1 MEGSSS
7 VDFAAPLELSKLQ
20 VRGPLGRGGFAS
32 CWRATYAGR
41 DIALKVLQP
50 HPTSAPAAAPGAT
63 CTEQDRFA
71 RMFLNEAEVMS
82 QLQHR
87 YIVKCFGVAQLPAGS
102 VPNQPKP
109 ALAMALELC
118 EGGTVKDLI
127 TRGMASGRRAY
138 KDKQAYAWLHQTA
151 SALAHLHAR
160 KPALVHR
167 DIKPENVFLR
177 KGSGGDL
184 EARLADL
191 GLHVELAAERPA
203 MLRCKS
209 GVSARSLAAPSVP
222 AGGDASVVSAAAG
235 PGSGQRVR
243 QAEGSLL
250 GMTTQPDG
258 VGDATGLAPGQRSP
272 FFTVSLGHS
281 AAPSRGLS
289 FVQKPL
295 AKSPHPAGSTHAA
308 SARRLI
314 AMSGEARSAEYG
326 RLDGQWSTA
335 SGMRP
340 LADPERLATE
350 LQRRLSAL
358 QPRQPSSIGT
368 TDPDPSAGSVF
379 GSGAG
384 TGHLLS
390 FGSAAAAERP
400 GPAAYPPASGRRG
413 PAAAAR
419 SPPGSGQ
426 EAVGSAPAHQL
437 PAHEP
442 RSLNLRSLPD
452 IGRLPARG
460 DEAPTPAL
468 LPGAVGGVQAAAL
481 AAASALSAGQ
491 DIQNAVAEHVG
502 HIVDSL
508 YPTETDP
515 DLGPSPAVSV
525 RAAPTSA
532 VVSSPLPAEEAP
544 EAAAAAVET
553 TVGFEVAAVTAVADM
568 GDRGTGAAAPKE
580 GPPSSTHPFPIYTSL
595 SGAVA
600 ACSDT
605 GATIAPGTSSGQL
618 GPSGPDQTFSDIL
631 AKNPKLVEPAPAA
644 DPAAGLR
651 PVASLLREL
660 GIAEL
665 KPLRRHEM
673 EWVYGLTGKAGSFM
687 YMAPEVYRKL
697 PYNEKSDVFSFG
709 VLAYEV
715 LAGEHLIISVF
726 NTCRAMQMGIRNP
739 TGYAEMVARGYRPP
753 RLRCLSDA
761 AWSLISACWHEDPVQ
776 RPGMGEVAERLRGMM
791 EGLGA
796 PAAREGGAA
805 GKEAG
810 GNASPSPRRE
820 KAAGVPMG
828 GDKQPG
834 CLGCVIC

>member
-7 VDFAAPLELSKLQ
+7 GDSAALLDLSKLQ

-50 HPTSAPAAAPGAT
+50 HSAAAPAAVVAPGAFFP
-63 CTEQDRFA
+63 EQGLYA
-71 RMFLNEAEVMS
+71 RMFLKEAEVTS
-82 QLQHR
+82 QLQHS
-87 YIVKCFGVAQLPAGS
+87 YIVKCLGVAQLPPGS

-138 KDKQAYAWLHQTA
+138 KDKQAYAWLHQ
-151 SALAHLHAR
+151 
-160 KPALVHR
+160 
-167 DIKPENVFLR
+167 ENVFLR

-281 AAPSRGLS
+281 AAPSRGSS
-289 FVQKPL
+289 FVRHQPL
-295 AKSPHPAGSTHAA
+295 AKSPYPAGSTHAA
-308 SARRLI
+308 SALRLI

-326 RLDGQWSTA
+326 RLDGHWSTA

-358 QPRQPSSIGT
+358 QPRQPSSI
-368 TDPDPSAGSVF
+368 A
-379 GSGAG
+379 
-384 TGHLLS
+384 
-390 FGSAAAAERP
+390 
-400 GPAAYPPASGRRG
+400 
-413 PAAAAR
+413 
-419 SPPGSGQ
+419 
-426 EAVGSAPAHQL
+426 
-437 PAHEP
+437 
-442 RSLNLRSLPD
+442 
-452 IGRLPARG
+452 
-460 DEAPTPAL
+460 
-468 LPGAVGGVQAAAL
+468 
-481 AAASALSAGQ
+481 
-491 DIQNAVAEHVG
+491 
-502 HIVDSL
+502 
-508 YPTETDP
+508 
-515 DLGPSPAVSV
+515 
-525 RAAPTSA
+525 
-532 VVSSPLPAEEAP
+532 EAP

-553 TVGFEVAAVTAVADM
+553 TVGFEVAAVTVVADM

-580 GPPSSTHPFPIYTSL
+580 GPLSSAHPFPIYTSL

-600 ACSDT
+600 ACSGT

-631 AKNPKLVEPAPAA
+631 AKNPELVEPAPAA

-715 LAGEHLIISVF
+715 LAGEQLVISVF
-726 NTCRAMQMGIRNP
+726 NTCRAAQMGIRDP
-739 TGYAEMVARGYRPP
+739 TGYAELVARGYRPP

-776 RPGMGEVAERLRGMM
+776 RPGMGEVAERLKGMM

-805 GKEAG
+805 GKEALG
-810 GNASPSPRRE
+810 KASPSPRRE
-820 KAAGVPMG
+820 RAAGVPMG

-834 CLGCVIC
+834 CMGCVIC